1 MYGGLFK
8 GTDWR
13 GVKEVFINEGSG
25 WAEATKAVQKVADMA
40 EANGVDFVEGDV
52 ENLVLTLNGDCL
64 GVLTKDGRTFRADK
78 IILSTGA
85 GTAKLLADSAPQMHH
100 ILAGDRITAAAVVSG
115 HAKLSKAEYE
125 SIKHIPVFDHAVGE
139 LLGAVLPLTADSILK
154 FYVDV
159 TLKNTR
165 LHESSGY
172 MISAPPNESDQAQ
185 NNFLKSLQEECDRVM
200 KGIFGKIAED
210 FKFDSFRMCWDG
222 ITPNQDFII
231 SAHPRCENLYIA
243 TGGSFHGWK
252 FLPIIGEY
260 VVKMLDGKLDA
271 DLVKRWAWDRNQ
283 KGIAQKKFI
292 PKPEL

>member
-1 MYGGLFK
+1 MDDTGLGRRIIDTYEKLGVPNHQARIVGLDEMKTMYGGLFK

-139 LLGAVLPLTADSILK
+139 LLG
-154 FYVDV
+154 
-159 TLKNTR
+159 
-165 LHESSGY
+165 
-172 MISAPPNESDQAQ
+172 
-185 NNFLKSLQEECDRVM
+185 
-200 KGIFGKIAED
+200 
-210 FKFDSFRMCWDG
+210 
-222 ITPNQDFII
+222 
-231 SAHPRCENLYIA
+231 
-243 TGGSFHGWK
+243 
-252 FLPIIGEY
+252 
-260 VVKMLDGKLDA
+260 KLI
-271 DLVKRWAWDRNQ
+271 K
-283 KGIAQKKFI
+283 
-292 PKPEL
+292 